1 VGLEHAINI
10 DDLRKLAKRRLPKI
24 AYDFIEGGLEDE
36 RGIARNE
43 DAFSGFDLVP
53 RYGVDVSACDQ
64 STTLF
69 GRTYAGPLG
78 IAPTGIAGLFRPGA
92 DLMLAEAAKSA
103 NVPFIMSGT
112 GTALIEDLGRIA
124 PDHGWYQI
132 YPARDRAISEDMIRR
147 ARDAGLSTLVITVD
161 VPVNSK
167 RERNLRN
174 GFTRPLR
181 MTMKTKLEALLH
193 PGWMAE
199 YLRTGMPLFSN
210 WQQYAPPGASTAQV
224 ADFVASQT
232 PVPVLW
238 RDIEDFRRLWPG
250 KLVIKGIMH
259 ADDAIRCAAL
269 GCDGIMVSNHGGRQL
284 DKSPG
289 AIEVLPAIA
298 AAVGDKLTVMF
309 DSGIRRG
316 SDAVIALCLGAKY
329 VFVGRATLY
338 GTAAGGTMGA
348 VRALDIFKD
357 EIGRTMMQIGAPDIR
372 SLGPQFLTWD
382 SDDLRRN
389 APLTVASRAR
399 GT

>member
-1 VGLEHAINI
+1 MGLDHAINI

-43 DAFSGFDLVP
+43 SAFAGFDLVP
-53 RYGVDVSACDQ
+53 RYGIDVSACDQ
-64 STTLF
+64 STILF
-69 GRTYAGPLG
+69 GRTYSGPLG
-78 IAPTGIAGLFRPGA
+78 IAPTGSPGCSAPVRIHAGRRCQGGERALHHVGLGHGVDRGPRPAGTRTR
-92 DLMLAEAAKSA
+92 LVSA
-103 NVPFIMSGT
+103 LP
-112 GTALIEDLGRIA
+112 R
-124 PDHGWYQI
+124 
-132 YPARDRAISEDMIRR
+132 ARPQISEDMIRR

-161 VPVNSK
+161 VPINSK

-174 GFTRPLR
+174 GFTRPLK

-199 YLRTGMPLFSN
+199 YLRTGMPMFSN
-210 WQQYAPPGASTAQV
+210 WQQYAPPGASTAEV
-224 ADFVASQT
+224 ADFVARRRRCPCSGAT
-232 PVPVLW
+232 SKP
-238 RDIEDFRRLWPG
+238 FRRLWPG

-259 ADDAIRCAAL
+259 ADDATRCAAL

-284 DKSPG
+284 DKSP
-289 AIEVLPAIA
+289 APIEVLPAIA

-316 SDAVIALCLGAKY
+316 SDAVVALCLGAKY

-338 GTAAGGTMGA
+338 GAAAGGITGA

-357 EIGRTMMQIGAPDIR
+357 EIGRTMMQMGAPDIR

-382 SDDLRRN
+382 SDDRRN
-389 APLTVASRAR
+389 TPPAIAAHRA
-399 GT
+399 

>member
-1 VGLEHAINI
+1 LGLDHAINI
-10 DDLRKLAKRRLPKI
+10 DDLRKLAKRRLPRI

-36 RGIARNE
+36 RGIVRNE
-43 DAFSGFDLVP
+43 SAFAGFDLVP
-53 RYGVDVSACDQ
+53 RYGIDVSACDQ

-92 DLMLAEAAKSA
+92 DLMLAEAAKAA

-112 GTALIEDLGRIA
+112 GTALIEDLGRTA
-124 PDHGWYQI
+124 PEHGWYQL
-132 YPARDRAISEDMIRR
+132 YPARDRSISEDMIRR

-210 WQQYAPPGASTAQV
+210 WQQYAPPGASTADV

-238 RDIEDFRRLWPG
+238 RDIETFRRLWPG

-259 ADDAIRCAAL
+259 ADDAVRCAAL

-298 AAVGDKLTVMF
+298 AAAGDKLTVMF

-316 SDAVIALCLGAKY
+316 SDAVVALCLGAKY

-338 GTAAGGTMGA
+338 GAAAGGTTGA
-348 VRALDIFKD
+348 MRALDIFKD
-357 EIGRTMMQIGAPDIR
+357 EIGRTMMQMGAPDIR

-389 APLTVASRAR
+389 TPPTDVMRRA
-399 GT
+399 